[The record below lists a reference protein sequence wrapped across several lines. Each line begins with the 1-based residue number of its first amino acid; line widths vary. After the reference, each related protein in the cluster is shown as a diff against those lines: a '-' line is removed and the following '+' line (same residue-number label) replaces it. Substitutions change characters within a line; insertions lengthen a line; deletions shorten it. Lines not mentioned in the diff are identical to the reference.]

1 MSSTVRLRCHTPGKQ
16 YGGKKAGCGSA
27 IKICVQADA
36 LTVVYADLKVG
47 TYKWYPKAIK
57 NRLKPDKLRA
67 LPNSSVSNSRAV
79 IKRGSAAPQTMEE
92 SSNKFAV
99 GNWSFAITLGGYEK
113 DQIRRKA
120 LMPSRLVSAKDALY
134 TDAASLIVSCGYWDN
149 SIKVHSTDAWK
160 LECVENGGHR
170 GPIRCL
176 AVGNDG
182 GLMVSGGE
190 DCTCRVWIVDY
201 PDMAIA
207 MADGYIQTAM
217 GQSTGEGE
225 QILGCCHILWGH
237 DTPITCVDISCEL
250 DVAVSGS
257 RGGKIC
263 VHSLRRGEFIRSIRP
278 LTKPGFIK
286 VAISKIT
293 LDKHGRMVIFT
304 SDGLLHA
311 YTING
316 VCLCTTEAGERIHDM
331 AITGEVL
338 ITGGDR
344 CHVYIR
350 DLTTLKIL
358 SGLDLSRHGPVRSIS
373 LTPEELN
380 PVPQHLFIGSDD
392 GMISIV
398 DRDDIGAVSGR

>member
-1 MSSTVRLRCHTPGKQ
+1 MSSTVRLKCHTPGKQ
-16 YGGKKAGCGSA
+16 YGGKKGGCGSA
-27 IKICVQADA
+27 IKISVQADSI
-36 LTVVYADLKVG
+36 TVVYADLKVG
-47 TYKWYPKAIK
+47 TFRWYPKATK

-67 LPNSSVSNSRAV
+67 LPNRSVSNSRAV
-79 IKRGSAAPQTMEE
+79 IKRGSAAPQTMED

-120 LMPSRLVSAKDALY
+120 LMTSRLVSAKDALY

-176 AVGNDG
+176 AVGSDG
-182 GLMVSGGE
+182 GSMVSGGE
-190 DCTCRVWIVDY
+190 DCTCRVWVVDH
-201 PDMAIA
+201 PDMASA
-207 MADGYIQTAM
+207 MADGYIQTAV
-217 GQSTGEGE
+217 GHTTDGE
-225 QILGCCHILWGH
+225 QILSCCHILWGH
-237 DTPITCVDISCEL
+237 ETPITCVDISSEL
-250 DVAVSGS
+250 NVAVSGS
-257 RGGKIC
+257 LGGKVC
-263 VHSLRRGEFIRSIRP
+263 VHSLSRGEFIRWILP
-278 LTKPGFIK
+278 PTKPGKTK
-286 VAISKIT
+286 VAVSKLA
-293 LDKHGRMVIFT
+293 LDKHGRMVVHT
-304 SDGLLHA
+304 SDGLLHT

-316 VCLCTTEAGERIHDM
+316 VCLHTTDAGERIHDM
-331 AITGEVL
+331 VITGEVL
-338 ITGGDR
+338 VTGGDR

-350 DLTTLKIL
+350 DLVTLKIL

-398 DRDDIGAVSGR
+398 DRDDMRAATGK